1 MKNKLLS
8 NLQKFVFFFFFS
20 RHSWSWRQVG
30 VSFIHPPW
38 ILKRVPAKQ
47 TFRETEQHASL
58 GKAAFHNFDKGLCFW
73 NQLSLTLFHIKE
85 QNKTLQEMNSTKA
98 GLPPFSLLSF
108 PRKAIFRDCLF
119 DLWNN
124 STRWWILRSYKIT
137 WDVHVFTH
145 VGALNRA
152 RIIHLCF
159 KEIINIFQDP
169 SLPPT
174 CPWSRGWRL
183 QEGAPLQALLTNCRE
198 NKHWQREIQTRKR
211 KRKQRVRN
219 LS

>member
-8 NLQKFVFFFFFS
+8 DLQKFFFFS
-20 RHSWSWRQVG
+20 RHRWSWRQVG
-30 VSFIHPPW
+30 VAFIHPPW
-38 ILKRVPAKQ
+38 ILKRVPAKK
-47 TFRETEQHASL
+47 TFQKTEQHASL
-58 GKAAFHNFDKGLCFW
+58 GKAAFHNFDKGLCFR

-119 DLWNN
+119 DWWNN

-137 WDVHVFTH
+137 WDVCVFTH
-145 VGALNRA
+145 VCALNRA
-152 RIIHLCF
+152 RISHLCSRNNKHF
-159 KEIINIFQDP
+159 SG

-174 CPWSRGWRL
+174 PLPVVPRVAPPGRSTTSR
-183 QEGAPLQALLTNCRE
+183 PPH
-198 NKHWQREIQTRKR
+198 K
-211 KRKQRVRN
+211 
-219 LS
+219 LSGK